1 MKSFSFARIPGL
13 ALLSL
18 LLLSACTK
26 DVDKD
31 DNDNG
36 GGNQRGVVTGLVKDA
51 QGKPVAGAKVRI
63 EKDFAYYD
71 VTTNGQGQY
80 TCKVATFGSFKAL
93 AWAPVQYN
101 GNSYMVRV
109 GMATEQDYDFFPV
122 DNGAV
127 CNFQLRHKGRIPD
140 RSIGENGTGYFGA
153 SINFYKLGSLFG
165 PQLEEGDV
173 VTYTLTP
180 IGPLMDGSGGQPLQG
195 SFNILN
201 NKVEY

>member
-63 EKDFAYYD
+63 ENDFAYYD

-101 GNSYMVRV
+101 GNSY
-109 GMATEQDYDFFPV
+109 
-122 DNGAV
+122 GAG
-127 CNFQLRHKGRIPD
+127 LRFLPG
-140 RSIGENGTGYFGA
+140 
-153 SINFYKLGSLFG
+153 
-165 PQLEEGDV
+165 
-173 VTYTLTP
+173 
-180 IGPLMDGSGGQPLQG
+180 
-195 SFNILN
+195 
-201 NKVEY
+201 

>member
-1 MKSFSFARIPGL
+1 
-13 ALLSL
+13 
-18 LLLSACTK
+18 
-26 DVDKD
+26 
-31 DNDNG
+31 
-36 GGNQRGVVTGLVKDA
+36 
-51 QGKPVAGAKVRI
+51 
-63 EKDFAYYD
+63 
-71 VTTNGQGQY
+71 
-80 TCKVATFGSFKAL
+80 
-93 AWAPVQYN
+93 
-101 GNSYMVRV
+101 
-109 GMATEQDYDFFPV
+109 MATATELDYDFFPV

-153 SINFYKLGSLFG
+153 SINFYKLGRLFG

-201 NKVEY
+201 NKVEYYVVDVPAGKYKVEAIVARDGADYRVYVGSFSSQTEAVEIVPRPSDYGVGNYENGFMHPANVVYMSVK